1 MRDPYAIY
9 ARHVLGL
16 KALEPLDA
24 EPGAAD
30 RGMLIHE
37 ALDRFVVAHPAGLP
51 DAALDR
57 LLAIGRDCFG
67 AALARPAIWVFWWPR
82 FERIAAWFVAREAD
96 RRGALSA
103 CLSEVEG
110 VLAIAAPGGPF
121 TLTARADRIERRRDG
136 ALVLVDYKTGTPPRP
151 KDIELGFAPQLP
163 LEAAIALAGGFAG
176 LAPAAIAGLEHWR
189 LGGGAV
195 AGEIL
200 PLPEDPTTLAEAARD
215 GLGRLVAAFDD
226 PATAYE
232 ARPHPRFPMRY
243 SDYIQLARV
252 AEWAV
257 LEGEE

>member
-1 MRDPYAIY
+1 
-9 ARHVLGL
+9 
-16 KALEPLDA
+16 
-24 EPGAAD
+24 
-30 RGMLIHE
+30 MLIHD
-37 ALDRFVVAHPAGLP
+37 ALDRFVVEHPAGLP
-51 DAALDR
+51 DAALER

-67 AALARPAIWVFWWPR
+67 AALARPAIWAFWWPR

-103 CLSEVEG
+103 CLSEVKGE
-110 VLAIAAPGGPF
+110 LAIAAPGGPF
-121 TLTARADRIERRRDG
+121 TLTARADRIEQRADG
-136 ALVLVDYKTGTPPRP
+136 TLVLVDYKTGTPPRP

-176 LAPAAIAGLEHWR
+176 LAPAAIAG
-189 LGGGAV
+189 
-195 AGEIL
+195 
-200 PLPEDPTTLAEAARD
+200 PLPDDPRTLAEAARD